1 MAKIM
6 KTTTG
11 QEIKMNDHTY
21 KTAMKTYRLRLSYW
35 CVPEIVWNVQIAP
48 QMNYKMY
55 CKSHLS

>member
-21 KTAMKTYRLRLSYW
+21 KTAMKIYRLRLLYW
-35 CVPEIVWNVQIAP
+35 CVSELVWNVQVLP
-48 QMNYKMY
+48 
-55 CKSHLS
+55 